1 MKVEQHFAQGTDS
14 VRAARRFI
22 AYELEGLPQAL
33 VDDVILM
40 VSELATNSVDHA
52 GSDFIVGVELEGDR
66 LRVEVSDHGMDLP
79 HKRSPH
85 VDEPYGRGLHIV
97 EMLAETWGVDVTP
110 DGGKTIWIVLSVPVA
125 EEPLPVAGNGPTP
138 GLVDHAV
145 SFDELIPRWLF
156 AVGPPAGQLAVAV
169 VVPVAIGILLAMAS
183 KPQDARYGPLLAVVL
198 IAVAATCRWRA
209 TALAG
214 AAVAGEYW
222 WYCVPPARSLAVH
235 SLGTAAG
242 VGGMALLV
250 LALVGLTHRIEKTV
264 DEVRFLDIGR
274 REQTRIQAEF
284 RRRAERTAAQAE
296 AVLALGNVLAT
307 AHTVR
312 DVAQAALN
320 EFGIPA
326 PPTAGSIAV
335 VEDKHLRVIASR
347 GAPPEA
353 IKALEHVDLTRSPW
367 LGDVLAGTPAYVEDR
382 DEFAARYPTAL
393 VLRMYASGSWLVV
406 PFRSEATIGLLSL
419 HYVEPQPL
427 KDFRLYFSLV
437 SELLGTSLDR
447 ARSEEQQK
455 RQHRQLE
462 QSFAERDRIARTLS
476 TSLLPP
482 AMPRL
487 AGFASAGWLVPASS
501 DEVAGDFYDLFAVS
515 DGGWVAVLG
524 DVCGKGA
531 EAAAVTSLARYAS
544 RAAAL
549 DNPDPA
555 NVARVANQALVAD
568 PSDLFCTAAIV
579 RFAPD
584 DSKIE
589 VTLAGHLQAR
599 LIGDGEV
606 TRVGTYGAALGL
618 ATTPPRV
625 DRHDLPCKGK
635 VVLFSDGLVE
645 RDPSFGENEFDDFL
659 RQTSGLGA
667 QALTAEIRTLLRRLQ
682 PVHRDDVAVLVV
694 ERTG

>member
-1 MKVEQHFAQGTDS
+1 MKVEQHFAMGPDS
-14 VRAARRFI
+14 IRGARRFV

-33 VDDVILM
+33 VDDAVLI

-52 GSDFIVGVELEGDR
+52 ASDFTVGVELDPDR
-66 LRVEVSDHGMDLP
+66 VRLEVSDSGMELP

-97 EMLAETWGVDVTP
+97 EMLAETWGVDMLP
-110 DGGKTIWIVLSVPVA
+110 HGGKTIWIVLGVPAANEVVPGA
-125 EEPLPVAGNGPTP
+125 SPPT
-138 GLVDHAV
+138 GLVDQAV
-145 SFDELIPRWLF
+145 AFDELIPRWLF
-156 AVGPPAGQLAVAV
+156 AVKRPVGQLAVAV
-169 VVPVAIGILLAMAS
+169 VVPLVIGILLAMAS
-183 KPQDARYGPLLAVVL
+183 DPQDARLGPLLALVL
-198 IAVAATCRWRA
+198 IAVAGTCRWRA

-214 AAVAGEYW
+214 SVVALEYW
-222 WYCVPPARSLAVH
+222 WYCIPPVRSFALQSVD
-235 SLGTAAG
+235 TAAG
-242 VGGMALLV
+242 IGGMAVLV
-250 LALVGLTHRIEKTV
+250 IALAALTRRIEKTV
-264 DEVRFLDIGR
+264 DEVRILDIGR
-274 REQTRIQAEF
+274 REQTRIQAEL

-296 AVLALGNVLAT
+296 AVLALGNVLAA
-307 AHTVR
+307 AHTVTA
-312 DVAQAALN
+312 VAEAALN
-320 EFGIPA
+320 EFSIPA
-326 PPTAGSIAV
+326 SPTAGSIAV
-335 VEDKHLRVIASR
+335 VEDMHLRVIASR

-353 IKALEHVDLTRSPW
+353 ITALEHVDLARSPW
-367 LGDVLAGTPAYVEDR
+367 LGEVLAGTPAYVEDR
-382 DEFAARYPTAL
+382 AEFAARYPTAL

-406 PFRSEATIGLLSL
+406 PFRSETTTGLLSL
-419 HYVEPQPL
+419 HYIEPQPL

-487 AGFASAGWLVPASS
+487 AGFASAGWLVPAST
-501 DEVAGDFYDLFAVS
+501 DQVAGDFYDLFAVS

-531 EAAAVTSLARYAS
+531 EAAAVTSLARYAA

-555 NVARVANQALVAD
+555 HVARVANQALVAD
-568 PSDLFCTAAIV
+568 PSELFCTAVIV
-579 RFAPD
+579 RFIPD
-584 DSKIE
+584 ASQID

-606 TRVGTYGAALGL
+606 TRLGTYGAALGL
-618 ATTPPRV
+618 ATSPPRV
-625 DRHDLPCKGK
+625 DRFPLPCQGK

-645 RDPSFGENEFDDFL
+645 RDPSFGESEFDDFL
-659 RQTSGLGA
+659 RQTSALGV
-667 QALTAEIRTLLRRLQ
+667 QALTAEIRTLLRRLK